1 MKRLFISAV
10 LALALC
16 SSLDLCSESSIR
28 IVPVP
33 ATPEPNHVNVKIIY
47 PSENELC
54 RSDSRGQI
62 RITGL
67 ALGVD
72 SEFPRKKE
80 IFNDSNGQT
89 LHMIIDNQPYFTLT
103 ESDMD
108 AQRGI
113 DENSNELVLFDIPHL
128 SRGMHTIRVFP
139 ARSFKE
145 SLKDKGC
152 FAVRTFY
159 YRGHG
164 QRPSIDLCKP
174 YLTYNEPQG
183 IYFQQG
189 CGQRGCNPQP
199 ILLDFYITNCQL
211 SRDGYKVAVEIERV
225 TKAKKIL
232 TSEILTSWQPYYIY
246 GLNRGTYHI
255 RLQLLD
261 SNNQLVPGIFNHVE
275 REFSIQ

>member
-1 MKRLFISAV
+1 MKGLFISV
-10 LALALC
+10 VFALALC
-16 SSLDLCSESSIR
+16 FSLDLCSASSIR
-28 IVPVP
+28 IVPVST
-33 ATPEPNHVNVKIIY
+33 TPEPDHVHVKVIY
-47 PSENELC
+47 PSEEELC

-80 IFNDSNGQT
+80 IFNDPKGQT
-89 LHMIIDNQPYFTLT
+89 LHMVIDNQPYFTIT

-108 AQRGI
+108 VRRGI
-113 DENSNELVLFDIPHL
+113 DGNNDELILFDIPFALHP
-128 SRGMHTIRVFP
+128 GMHVMRVFP

-145 SLKDKGC
+145 SLKDEGC

-159 YRGHG
+159 H
-164 QRPSIDLCKP
+164 QSHEQHFFVDLCKP

-183 IYFQQG
+183 TYFQQG
-189 CGQRGCNPQP
+189 CNQQDCNPQP

-211 SRDGYKVAVEIERV
+211 SRDGYKVAVEIDHT
-225 TKAKKIL
+225 TK
-232 TSEILTSWQPYYIY
+232 EILTSWQPYYIY
-246 GLNRGTYHI
+246 GLKRGTHRI

-275 REFSIQ
+275 RRFNIQ